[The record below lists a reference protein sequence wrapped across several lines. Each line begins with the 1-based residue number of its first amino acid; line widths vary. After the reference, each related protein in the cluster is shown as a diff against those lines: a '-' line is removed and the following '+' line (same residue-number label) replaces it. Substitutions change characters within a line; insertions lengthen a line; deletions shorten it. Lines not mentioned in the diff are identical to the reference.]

1 MFFIVVSPFLAVL
14 SGASSPIAE
23 VLNYIPGAV
32 LGSWLVRRISSKK
45 VVAEECVVFVQ
56 AANSKYTPLAICQLL
71 SANC

>member
-32 LGSWLVRRISSKK
+32 LGSWHVRRISSKK
-45 VVAEECVVFVQ
+45 VVAEEFVVFAQ
-56 AANSKYTPLAICQLL
+56 AANSKYAPLAICQLL